1 MPVDGIHSLY
11 KPDVKFKRPIIIIFK
26 VFRSHSSDGI
36 VLSISLFL
44 PSSVRE
50 IGLWLAISG
59 FEPLL
64 IISDNIDCP
73 FQIAKITP
81 YFPKV
86 FDYLIRCL
94 QGSLSERQI
103 RIHIPDFPVVLVM
116 LLFHCIMLTT
126 KLSHFPGDKLG
137 KPYCYSNHDEC
148 HCCRNAKRG

>member
-11 KPDVKFKRPIIIIFK
+11 KPDVKFKRPIIILFK

-64 IISDNIDCP
+64 IISIVP
-73 FQIAKITP
+73 F
-81 YFPKV
+81 
-86 FDYLIRCL
+86 R
-94 QGSLSERQI
+94 
-103 RIHIPDFPVVLVM
+103 
-116 LLFHCIMLTT
+116 
-126 KLSHFPGDKLG
+126 
-137 KPYCYSNHDEC
+137 
-148 HCCRNAKRG
+148 